1 MLRILWGLL
10 LLFSVNALLA
20 QDDFCEESDNKKVK
34 KIYEKLYDRE
44 TTDRERFTL
53 LKEAIEIDEYCVQCY
68 FDMGNLSYYVA
79 KQSMKSFDV
88 AKKMFI
94 KAIEVCPTYKAD
106 AYYNLA
112 LIEMSEGNKATALE
126 YMDQFLNFK
135 SDNDKAFA
143 SNHEAKKKYI
153 NSIRPELKFY
163 YEWENNIVDY
173 TPERVKNVSS
183 ALNEYLPMMSP
194 DNEIMFF
201 TRKEML
207 DAKTQVTVRE
217 NDYVEPLMLAYR
229 ADALAEFKEVEK
241 MNDPFSTE
249 RFAGLGGVTIS
260 VDNHEMIICGCEWI
274 EVDNGLGEKVP
285 FKNCDLYVTHYTLEE
300 DPKSGKQLMKWSDLV
315 PLNESINTNT
325 GWEANPTLSGDGK
338 TLYFAVQR
346 PDMTDIDIYSAERKP
361 DGSWGTAYPVNGLN
375 SNGDDKAPFMHAD
388 SKTMYF
394 VSGPNLQ
401 KLSDAK
407 NGRSNYQFNRWGAGK
422 FDIYY
427 SRQKEDGSWE
437 KPVLMAKPI
446 NTEFNEYGLIVS
458 TDGKR
463 AYFASSRVQGSSGD
477 DIYSF
482 YLYEEAR
489 PEEVVILKG
498 KVTDDKGNPVK
509 DAKVEVNT
517 ADGEKVADTKVNV
530 DGEYALVVSAEKKKD
545 LVVTTQKKGDFPQ
558 TKLIKKEEVEKAVEK
573 GGAVIKETDLKSEK
587 MEKGKSFTL
596 PDILYA
602 TASADLKTESK
613 FVLDQLAKFLK
624 ENPTVKIVIEGH
636 TDNEGDAAK
645 NMALSDNRAKGVMD
659 YLISKGISSSRLS
672 AKGYGETKPKVS
684 NTSAEN
690 KAKNRRT
697 DIVIVSF

>member
-1 MLRILWGLL
+1 MRLL
-10 LLFSVNALLA
+10 LGLIILFSAVTSIA
-20 QDDFCEESDNKKVK
+20 QDDFCEESDNKKIK
-34 KIYEKLYDRE
+34 KIYDKLYDRE

-68 FDMGNLSYYVA
+68 FDMGSLSYYNA
-79 KQSMKSFDV
+79 KQNMKPFDV

-94 KAIEVCPTYKAD
+94 KSIEVCPTYKAD

-112 LIEMSEGNKATALE
+112 LIAVSEGDKGEALR
-126 YMDQFLNFK
+126 YMDLFLNFK

-143 SNHEAKKKYI
+143 SNHEAKKSYI
-153 NSIRPELKFY
+153 NKVLPEIKFY
-163 YEWENNIVDY
+163 HEWENNIVDY
-173 TPERVKNVSS
+173 KPERVKNVSS
-183 ALNEYLPMMSP
+183 TRNEYLPMMSP

-229 ADALAEFKEVEK
+229 SDALAEFTEVDK
-241 MNDPFSTE
+241 MNDPFSTD

-285 FKNCDLYVTHYTLEE
+285 FKNCDLYVTHYSLEE
-300 DPKSGKQLMKWSDLV
+300 DPKTKKQIMKWTDLV

-346 PDMTDIDIYSAERKP
+346 PDMSDVDIYSADRKK
-361 DGSWGTAYPVNGLN
+361 DGTWGTAYPVDGLN

-407 NGRSNYQFNRWGAGK
+407 NGRSNYNFNRWGAGK
-422 FDIYY
+422 LDIYY
-427 SRQKEDGSWE
+427 SRQKDDGSWE

-463 AYFASSRVQGSSGD
+463 AYFASSRIEGSGGD

-509 DAKVEVNT
+509 NAMVEINT
-517 ADGEKVADTKVNV
+517 ADGEKLADTKVNV
-530 DGEYALVVSAEKKKD
+530 DGEYAMVVSTEKKKD

-558 TKLIKKEEVEKAVEK
+558 SKLVKKEEIEEAVEK
-573 GGAVIKETDLKSEK
+573 KGAVIKQTDLKSEK

-602 TASADLKTESK
+602 TASADLQSDSK
-613 FVLDQLAKFLK
+613 FVLDQLVKFLK
-624 ENPTVKIVIEGH
+624 DNPNVKIAIEGH

-645 NMALSDNRAKGVMD
+645 NMLLSDDRAKGVMA
-659 YLISKGISSSRLS
+659 YLVSKGISSSRLS
-672 AKGYGETKPKVS
+672 SKGYGETKPKVP
-684 NTSAEN
+684 NTSEAN

>member
-1 MLRILWGLL
+1 MRLL
-10 LLFSVNALLA
+10 LGLIFLFLA
-20 QDDFCEESDNKKVK
+20 VTVSGQDDFCEESDNKKIK

-68 FDMGNLSYYVA
+68 FDMGNLSYYNA
-79 KQSMKSFDV
+79 KQNMKSFDV

-94 KAIEVCPTYKAD
+94 KSIEVCPTYKAD

-112 LIEMSEGNKATALE
+112 LIAVSEGDKGESLR
-126 YMDQFLNFK
+126 YMDLFLNFK
-135 SDNDKAFA
+135 SESDKAFA
-143 SNHEAKKKYI
+143 SNHEAKKSYI
-153 NSIRPELKFY
+153 NKIRPEIKFY
-163 YEWENNIVDY
+163 HDWENNVVDY
-173 TPERVKNVSS
+173 KPERVRNVSS
-183 ALNEYLPMMSP
+183 DRNEYLPMMSP

-229 ADALAEFKEVEK
+229 SDALAEFAKVDK

-274 EVDNGLGEKVP
+274 KVDNGLGEKVP
-285 FKNCDLYVTHYTLEE
+285 FKNCDLYVTHYSLEE
-300 DPKSGKQLMKWSDLV
+300 DPKTKKQVMKWTDLV

-346 PDMTDIDIYSAERKP
+346 PDMSDVDIYSADRKK
-361 DGSWGTAYPVNGLN
+361 DGTWGTAYPVDGLN

-407 NGRSNYQFNRWGAGK
+407 NGRSNYSFNRWGAGK
-422 FDIYY
+422 LDIYY
-427 SRQKEDGSWE
+427 SRQKDDGSWE

-463 AYFASSRVQGSSGD
+463 AYFASSRIEGSGGD

-482 YLYEEAR
+482 DLYEEAR

-498 KVTDDKGNPVK
+498 KVTDDRGNPVK
-509 DAKVEVNT
+509 EAMVEINT
-517 ADGEKVADTKVNV
+517 TDGEKVADAKVNE
-530 DGEYALVVSAEKKKD
+530 DGEYAMVVTAEKKKD

-558 TKLIKKEEVEKAVEK
+558 AKLIKHEDIVEAVEK
-573 GGAVIKETDLKSEK
+573 KGAVIQQTDLKSEK
-587 MEKGKSFTL
+587 IEKGKSFTL

-602 TASADLKTESK
+602 TASADLQNDSK
-613 FVLDQLAKFLK
+613 FVLNQLAKFLK
-624 ENPTVKIVIEGH
+624 ENPNVKITIEGH

-645 NMALSDNRAKGVMD
+645 NMILSDERAKGVKA
-659 YLISKGISSSRLS
+659 YLVSQGISSSRLS
-672 AKGYGETKPKVS
+672 SKGYGETKPKVP
-684 NTSAEN
+684 NTSEAN

-697 DIVIVSF
+697 DIVILSF